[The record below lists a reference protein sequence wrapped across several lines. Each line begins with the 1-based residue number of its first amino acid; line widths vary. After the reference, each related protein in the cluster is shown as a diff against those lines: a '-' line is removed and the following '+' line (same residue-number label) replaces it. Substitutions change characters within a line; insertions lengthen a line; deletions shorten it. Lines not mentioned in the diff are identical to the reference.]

1 MPIRRLKRVV
11 SNISGSEWKN
21 QSRGLTI
28 GKELREFRKV
38 FKDNFITLI
47 VSAFGVVAALSWNE
61 AIKEAILGLFPS
73 KGLLVSKLYTA
84 IAVTLI
90 SIMVTYLLSKL
101 KTQSNSD

>member
-11 SNISGSEWKN
+11 SNISGPEWRN

-28 GKELREFRKV
+28 GKELREFKKV

-61 AIKEAILGLFPS
+61 AIKEIILVMFPS
-73 KGLLVSKLYTA
+73 KGALVAKLYTA
-84 IAVTLI
+84 FTVTLI
-90 SIMVTYLLSKL
+90 SIVVAYLLSKL
-101 KTQSNSD
+101 KTQNGSN